1 MRRLFVR
8 RSATA
13 VGIYLSVVLGF
24 IGTIVAG
31 RELSVR
37 EFGEYSTVVF
47 AVAFIGSFFDLTVEE
62 ALVKYGFHYVAREDW
77 SRLRQLYRSALGFK
91 VVGTTVGGIALL
103 CFGLIAHGRLGTALL
118 VAAPLPF
125 VQSLQGY
132 GGTALLLQERYD
144 LRGAFLAWSMLL
156 RLVGIGVGAHYGV
169 VEAVAGLVVG
179 QIVATAS
186 VGVAGRLAFNRFPQA
201 PRAPLGEDRRGIVSF
216 ILQSSASTGVTSLQ
230 SGLAPLLLGAVT
242 STTQVG
248 YFKIAQAPQSALL
261 AVSAPVRIVQLT
273 EQTRDWERGQRAA
286 VLTSVRRYSL
296 VAFGL
301 MIVVVPPL
309 LYLMPSLVKL
319 AYGDRYGAAAGA
331 ARVFLLVAAI
341 QFVLGWTKSFPVAV
355 GRPSLRIVTHGT
367 ESLTILPLVF
377 LLGHLYGAVGAAFAV
392 LAGMCVFAAVWFV
405 IFRRITVEDVG
416 PPQTVREAEALEA
429 TEAEALLR

>member
-1 MRRLFVR
+1 MRRLLVR

-103 CFGLIAHGRLGTALL
+103 CFGLIANGRLGTALL

-156 RLVGIGVGAHYGV
+156 RLVGIGIGAHYGV

-186 VGVAGRLAFNRFPQA
+186 VGFAGRLAFNRFPQA

-242 STTQVG
+242 TTTQVG

-286 VLTSVRRYSL
+286 VLSSVRRYSL

-301 MIVVVPPL
+301 MLVVVPPL
-309 LYLMPSLVKL
+309 LVVMPSLVKL
-319 AYGDRYGAAAGA
+319 AYGARYGAAGGA

-341 QFVLGWTKSFPVAV
+341 QFILGWTKSIPVAL
-355 GRPSLRIVTHGT
+355 GRPSLRIITHGA
-367 ESLTILPLVF
+367 ESLATLPLVV
-377 LLGHLYGAVGAAFAV
+377 LLGREYGAVGAAFAV
-392 LAGMCVFAAVWFV
+392 LAGMCVFAAVWV
-405 IFRRITVEDVG
+405 VVFRRIDARDVG
-416 PPQTVREAEALEA
+416 PPQTVQEAEAFEA
-429 TEAEALLR
+429 TEADALLR

>member
-24 IGTIVAG
+24 LGTIVAG
-31 RELSVR
+31 RELTVR
-37 EFGEYSTVVF
+37 QFGEFSTVIF

-91 VVGTTVGGIALL
+91 VLGTTLGGIALL
-103 CFGLIAHGRLGTALL
+103 CFGLIAGGRFGTALL

-156 RLVGIGVGAHYGV
+156 RLVAIGIGAHFGLI
-169 VEAVAGLVVG
+169 EAVAALVLA
-179 QIVATAS
+179 QLVATAS
-186 VGVAGRLAFNRFPQA
+186 IGVVGLSAFNRFPRAQ
-201 PRAPLGEDRRGIVSF
+201 RAPLGDDRRGIFSF

-230 SGLAPLLLGAVT
+230 GGLAPLLLGAVT
-242 STTQVG
+242 TTTQVG

-273 EQTRDWERGQRAA
+273 EQTRDWERGQRAE
-286 VLTSVRRYSL
+286 VLASVRRYSL
-296 VAFGL
+296 IAFGL
-301 MIVVVPPL
+301 MFVVVPPL
-309 LYLMPSLVKL
+309 LVLMPTLVKL
-319 AYGDRYGAAAGA
+319 AYGARYGAAAGA

-355 GRPSLRIVTHGT
+355 GRPSLRIVTHGF
-367 ESLTILPLVF
+367 EALTILPLVV
-377 LLGHLYGAVGAAFAV
+377 LLGHAYGAVGASFAV
-392 LAGMCVFAAVWFV
+392 LAGMCVFALSWFV
-405 IFRRITVEDVG
+405 VFRRIDVGDVG

-429 TEAEALLR
+429 TEADALLR